1 MKSELQDH
9 NRSINVKSKRS
20 EKDRIHD
27 EVLWGSQSS
36 ACSEIVEVHVVLTTQ
51 PATSF
56 AIND

>member
-9 NRSINVKSKRS
+9 NRSINVKRS

-27 EVLWGSQSS
+27 EVLRGSQSS
-36 ACSEIVEVHVVLTTQ
+36 ACSEIVEVHVILTTQ